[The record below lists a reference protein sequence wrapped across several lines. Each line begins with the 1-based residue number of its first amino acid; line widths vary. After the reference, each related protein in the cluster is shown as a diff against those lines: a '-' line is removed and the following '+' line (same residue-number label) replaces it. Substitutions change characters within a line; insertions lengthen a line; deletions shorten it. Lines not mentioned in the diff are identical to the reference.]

1 MDADEYHDAPS
12 GTTAGHTTSLNAAT
26 SRLLCDDAPVMAG
39 VAAERVRSERPDGRN
54 GHDVTAPETWA
65 VLDWPT
71 NGSTGVVAARPS
83 GTSPSASSPREV
95 YRPRW
100 QRWLK
105 RAVDLV
111 VAPVVL
117 VAVSPLVAAS
127 AVAIRLETPG
137 PVLFRQR
144 RVGAGGRPFCVFK
157 LRTMHHGNDDGGH
170 RDYVAALLEGR
181 AERRG
186 GLFKLVDDDR
196 ITRVGKVLRSW
207 SLDEIPQ
214 LVNVLR
220 GEMTLV
226 GPRPALPNEIE
237 LYDERQRARLAGT
250 PGITGLWQVSGRS
263 ELGYAEMIDLDLEYL
278 ENWSILRDLR
288 ILARTPAVV
297 LSRRGVA

>member
-1 MDADEYHDAPS
+1 MDADEHHNAPS
-12 GTTAGHTTSLNAAT
+12 GTTAGPTTSTTDAP
-26 SRLLCDDAPVMAG
+26 SRLLCDDAPTVSS
-39 VAAERVRSERPDGRN
+39 VAAQPIRSERHDRPNGR
-54 GHDVTAPETWA
+54 GAMATQRWT
-65 VLDWPT
+65 VLDWPA
-71 NGSTGVVAARPS
+71 NASTRVDVARSAEPQR
-83 GTSPSASSPREV
+83 SASGLRDV
-95 YRPRW
+95 YRPSW
-100 QRWLK
+100 QRWVK

-117 VAVSPLVAAS
+117 VAVSPLVAVS
-127 AVAIRLETPG
+127 ALAIRLETPG

-144 RVGAGGRPFCVFK
+144 RVGAGGRPFSVFK
-157 LRTMHHGNDDGGH
+157 LRTMHHDNDDGGH
-170 RDYVAALLEGR
+170 RDYVAALLDGR

-207 SLDEIPQ
+207 SLDEVPQ
-214 LVNVLR
+214 LVNVVR

>member
-1 MDADEYHDAPS
+1 MYHD
-12 GTTAGHTTSLNAAT
+12 
-26 SRLLCDDAPVMAG
+26 
-39 VAAERVRSERPDGRN
+39 
-54 GHDVTAPETWA
+54 
-65 VLDWPT
+65 
-71 NGSTGVVAARPS
+71 
-83 GTSPSASSPREV
+83 
-95 YRPRW
+95 
-100 QRWLK
+100 
-105 RAVDLV
+105 
-111 VAPVVL
+111 
-117 VAVSPLVAAS
+117 
-127 AVAIRLETPG
+127 
-137 PVLFRQR
+137 
-144 RVGAGGRPFCVFK
+144 
-157 LRTMHHGNDDGGH
+157 NDDGGH
-170 RDYVAALLEGR
+170 RDYVAALLDGR

-207 SLDEIPQ
+207 SLDEVPQ
-214 LVNVLR
+214 LVNVVR

-278 ENWSILRDLR
+278 EHWSILRDLR